1 MIQADHIHLA
11 INHSPLY
18 AETFAFFLL
27 LIGVIRRNRT
37 LTTAGLVVSIIAALC
52 ASAAY
57 WTGDGAADILK
68 NAKPPIAGVDVQA
81 IGLHDLAAGF
91 LLGGA
96 SITGVAAIAALWWG
110 RRGRTRP
117 RWLEVLMIVLTLW
130 TITIAVRVALL
141 GGRIHHP
148 EVRAVIHG

>member
-37 LTTAGLVVSIIAALC
+37 LTTAGLVVAVVAALC
-52 ASAAY
+52 GAAAY
-57 WTGDGAADILK
+57 WTGDEAADILK
-68 NAKPPIAGVDVQA
+68 DMNPPIAGVDVQA
-81 IGLHDLAAGF
+81 IGLHELAAKF

-117 RWLEVLMIVLTLW
+117 RWVEIVMIILSLW
-130 TITIAVRVALL
+130 TVTIAVRVALL

>member
-18 AETFAFFLL
+18 AETFAFFFL
-27 LIGVIRRNRT
+27 LIGTLRRNRT
-37 LTTAGLVVSIIAALC
+37 LVTSGLVIAIVAALC
-52 ASAAY
+52 GGAAY
-57 WTGDGAADILK
+57 WTGNEAADILK
-68 NAKPPIAGVDVQA
+68 NANPPIAGVDVQA

-91 LLGGA
+91 LLGAA
-96 SITGVAAIAALWWG
+96 SITGVAAIIALRW
-110 RRGRTRP
+110 RR
-117 RWLEVLMIVLTLW
+117 RWLEIVLIVLSLW
-130 TITIAVRVALL
+130 TVSVAVRVALL

>member
-18 AETFAFFLL
+18 GEVFAFFLL

-37 LTTAGLVVSIIAALC
+37 LITSGLVVAVIAALC
-52 ASAAY
+52 ASAVY
-57 WTGDGAADILK
+57 LTGDEAADILK
-68 NAKPPIAGVDVQA
+68 DAKPPIAGVDVQA

-117 RWLEVLMIVLTLW
+117 RWLEIVMIVLTLW

-148 EVRAVIHG
+148 EVRAVIRG